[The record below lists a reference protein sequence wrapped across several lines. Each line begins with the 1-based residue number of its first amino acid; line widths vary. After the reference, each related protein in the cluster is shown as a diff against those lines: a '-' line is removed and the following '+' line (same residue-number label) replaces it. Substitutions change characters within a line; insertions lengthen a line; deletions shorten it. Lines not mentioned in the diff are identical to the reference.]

1 MKKGFTLIELLAVI
15 TLLSLIAL
23 LILPN
28 VLEQKEKTEKNLT
41 ESEKKVLY
49 TDADKYIRDNSY
61 DIIPNNV
68 YCISISTLKDSGYA
82 SIDTTDFN
90 NQIIRVTIDQNDN
103 FVYSIVNSCEEVK
116 N

>member
-23 LILPN
+23 LVIPN
-28 VLEQKEKTEKNLT
+28 VLEQKEKKEKEIT

-49 TDADKYIRDNSY
+49 VDADRYVRENNY
-61 DIIPNNV
+61 DIVPNNV
-68 YCISISTLKDSGYA
+68 YCISVGTLKDSGYA
-82 SIDTTDFN
+82 SIDVKDFET
-90 NQIIRVTIDQNDN
+90 QIVRIIIDQIDN
-103 FVYSIVNSCEEVK
+103 FIYSMVNSCEEVK